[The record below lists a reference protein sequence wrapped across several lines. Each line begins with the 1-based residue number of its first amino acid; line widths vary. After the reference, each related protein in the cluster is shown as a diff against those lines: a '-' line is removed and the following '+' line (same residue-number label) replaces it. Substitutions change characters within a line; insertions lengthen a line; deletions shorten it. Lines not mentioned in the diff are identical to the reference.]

1 VTVEGIATAQAVVKL
16 AVRHDLEAPIASMVA
31 AVIAGRVTIPEAAE
45 ALLSR
50 PLKQE

>member
-16 AVRHDLEAPIASMVA
+16 ADRHDLEVPVASMVA
-31 AVIAGRVTIPEAAE
+31 AVVAGRVTIPQAVD